1 MRGHKDV
8 IQNKTQ
14 FCPASLVSKS
24 LCRMKN
30 VLPVLDRMIST
41 VFGIGYFPWAPGT
54 MGSLAAVFV
63 WWMLPLEPFFEEIS
77 GIFLAGVAGIYFSGR
92 FSGYLGVRD
101 PDVIVV
107 DEFVGQFISL
117 LWTEHDIIHGLTAFL
132 FFRFLDIFKPGPIR
146 WAERLPGGVGIM
158 ADDIL
163 AGCLA
168 GVLTLELY
176 RMMPA

>member
-1 MRGHKDV
+1 
-8 IQNKTQ
+8 
-14 FCPASLVSKS
+14 
-24 LCRMKN
+24 MKN

-132 FFRFLDIFKPGPIR
+132 FFRILDIFKLGPIR
-146 WAERLPGGVGIM
+146 WAEQLPGGVGIM
-158 ADDIL
+158 ADDML
-163 AGCLA
+163 AGLLA
-168 GVLTLELY
+168 GALTSVIY
-176 RMMPA
+176 RIVPV